1 MTLPVDLKLGI
12 IVYICWLYNGS
23 RTYIS
28 ADQNSL
34 IVNGVDLKL
43 DQNVIKMPM
52 QVLSIETTV
61 SKKRLCQK

>member
-1 MTLPVDLKLGI
+1 MTLPVDLKLAI
-12 IVYICWLYNGS
+12 IVWLYNDS

-43 DQNVIKMPM
+43 DQNVFKMPI
-52 QVLSIETTV
+52 QVLSIESTV
-61 SKKRLCQK
+61 SKKRLCQQ

>member
-1 MTLPVDLKLGI
+1 MTLPVDLKLAI
-12 IVYICWLYNGS
+12 IVWLYNDS

-28 ADQNSL
+28 AEQNSL

-43 DQNVIKMPM
+43 DQNIIKISM
-52 QVLSIETTV
+52 QVVLSIESTV

>member
-1 MTLPVDLKLGI
+1 MTLPVDLKLAI
-12 IVYICWLYNGS
+12 IVWLYNDS

-28 ADQNSL
+28 ADQNSS

-43 DQNVIKMPM
+43 DQNVIKIPM
-52 QVLSIETTV
+52 QVLSIESTV